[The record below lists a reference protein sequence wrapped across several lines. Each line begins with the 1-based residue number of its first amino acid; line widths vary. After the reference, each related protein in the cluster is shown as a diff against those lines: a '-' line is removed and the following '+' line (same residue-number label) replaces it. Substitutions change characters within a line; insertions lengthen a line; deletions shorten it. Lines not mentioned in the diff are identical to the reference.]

1 MKWVLGGL
9 AALLGL
15 AALAVWVAPL
25 GFVVART
32 APELTAREMTGSVW
46 KGHLSDA
53 AWRGTRLGDLNVAL
67 DPRELLAGRVRI
79 DWVRGGSE
87 VTGRLG
93 VEGNQTLLERLN
105 GGVGMAVPLPF
116 ADTIDIRLL
125 DAALTLDGA
134 GRCVSAGGEVATVL
148 TGLPLIGTSP
158 ELRGVARCDGE
169 WLMLPLASADGRIGL
184 DVRLTADR
192 RFRADVDV
200 QARAVPV
207 RLALAAAGFEL
218 SRDRARIGVTGSL

>member
-9 AALLGL
+9 VAVLGL
-15 AALAVWVAPL
+15 TALAVWIAPL
-25 GFVVART
+25 AFVVART
-32 APELTAREMTGSVW
+32 APELTAREMTGSIW
-46 KGHLSDA
+46 KGHLAEA

-67 DPRELLAGRVRI
+67 DPRELLAGRVRV

-93 VEGNQTLLERLN
+93 VENDQTVLERLN

-116 ADTIDIRLL
+116 ADAIDIRLL

-200 QARAVPV
+200 QARALPV
-207 RLALAAAGFEL
+207 RLALAAAGFEMT
-218 SRDRARIGVTGSL
+218 RDRARFGIAGTL

>member
-1 MKWVLGGL
+1 MKWFLGGMV
-9 AALLGL
+9 ALLGVAGL
-15 AALAVWVAPL
+15 AIWLAPL

-32 APELTAREMTGSVW
+32 APQLTAREMTGSVW
-46 KGHLSDA
+46 KGHLSQA
-53 AWRGTRLGDLNVAL
+53 AWRGTQLGDLNVAL

-93 VEGNQTLLERLN
+93 VEDNLTLLERLN
-105 GGVGMAVPLPF
+105 GRVGMKVPLPF
-116 ADTIDIRLL
+116 ADSVDIRLH
-125 DAALTLDGA
+125 DTALTIDGA

-148 TGLPLIGTSP
+148 TGLPMIGTSP

-200 QARAVPV
+200 QARAIPV
-207 RLALAAAGFEL
+207 RLALAAAGFEM
-218 SRDRARIGVTGSL
+218 RPDRARIGIAGTL